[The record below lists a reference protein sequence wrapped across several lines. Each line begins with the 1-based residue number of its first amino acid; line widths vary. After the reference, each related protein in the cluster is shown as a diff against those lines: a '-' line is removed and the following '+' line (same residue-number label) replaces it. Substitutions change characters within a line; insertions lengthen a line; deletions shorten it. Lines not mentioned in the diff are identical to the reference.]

1 MSKKAG
7 AKKDD
12 AGQDDAGQDDA
23 IAEIRRFNR
32 FYTRYIGV
40 VNSRM
45 LKTEFSLAEARVIY
59 EVANREMPTATEVGK
74 ALGMDPAHVSRILR
88 AHQRRGLI
96 ARERSATD
104 GRQALLRLTAKG
116 KRTFEM
122 LDRRSRELVETM
134 LASLPP
140 GGPARIMDA
149 MRTIEEL
156 LGERQ
161 GQAQAERH
169 AGEKAQPRP
178 YILRTHQPGDM
189 GWVVARHGVI
199 YTREY
204 GWDDTFEG
212 LVAKI
217 AGEFLEKFDPKK
229 ERCWIA
235 EQDGENVGCIFLV
248 KKTATVAKLRLL
260 IVEQQARGSGIG
272 RRLVSECVRHA
283 RQVGY
288 KKMTLWT
295 QSHLH
300 AARKLYEEAGF
311 TLTKS
316 WPVHSWGKDMTS
328 ETWDLHL

>member
-1 MSKKAG
+1 MTR
-7 AKKDD
+7 
-12 AGQDDAGQDDA
+12 QDDAVAD
-23 IAEIRRFNR
+23 IRRFNR

-45 LKTEFSLAEARVIY
+45 LKTELSLAEARVLY

-88 AHQRRGLI
+88 GHQRHGLI
-96 ARERSATD
+96 ARERSEKD

-116 KRTFEM
+116 KKTFAT
-122 LDRRSRELVETM
+122 LDTRSREQVEAM

-140 GGPARIMDA
+140 GGRGRIIGA

-161 GQAQAERH
+161 ADRKSQAH
-169 AGEKAQPRP
+169 AQPHAQSQSPPP

-189 GWVVARHGVI
+189 GWVVAAHGLI
-199 YTREY
+199 YAQEY

-235 EQDGENVGCIFLV
+235 EQGGENVGSIFLV

-260 IVEQQARGSGIG
+260 IVDPKARGSGIG

-300 AARKLYEEAGF
+300 AARRLYEGAGF
-311 TLTKS
+311 RLTKS
-316 WPVHSWGKDMTS
+316 WPVHSWGKDMVS
-328 ETWDLHL
+328 ETWDLDL

>member
-1 MSKKAG
+1 
-7 AKKDD
+7 
-12 AGQDDAGQDDA
+12 
-23 IAEIRRFNR
+23 
-32 FYTRYIGV
+32 
-40 VNSRM
+40 
-45 LKTEFSLAEARVIY
+45 
-59 EVANREMPTATEVGK
+59 VGK

-96 ARERSATD
+96 ARERSEKD

-116 KRTFEM
+116 RKTFGT
-122 LDRRSRELVETM
+122 LDMRSRDLVQGM

-140 GGPARIMDA
+140 GGPARIIGA

-156 LGERQ
+156 LGAGTSERK
-161 GQAQAERH
+161 G
-169 AGEKAQPRP
+169 PRP
-178 YILRTHQPGDM
+178 FILRTHQPGDM
-189 GWVVARHGVI
+189 GWVVARHGVL
-199 YTREY
+199 YAQEH
-204 GWDDTFEG
+204 GWDDTFEA
-212 LVAKI
+212 LVAEI
-217 AGEFLEKFDPKK
+217 CAEFIKKFDPKK

-235 EQDGENVGCIFLV
+235 EQDGENVGSIFLV

-260 IVEQQARGSGIG
+260 IVEPKARGSGIG
-272 RRLVSECVRHA
+272 RRLVTECVRHA

-316 WPVHSWGKDMTS
+316 WAVHSWGKDMVS
-328 ETWDLHL
+328 ETWDLDL

>member
-1 MSKKAG
+1 M
-7 AKKDD
+7 KKDD
-12 AGQDDAGQDDA
+12 DAV
-23 IAEIRRFNR
+23 AEIRRFNR

-45 LKTEFSLAEARVIY
+45 LKTEFSLAEARVLY
-59 EVANREMPTATEVGK
+59 EVAKRETPTATEVGK
-74 ALGMDPAHVSRILR
+74 VLGMDPAHVSRILR
-88 AHQRRGLI
+88 GHQRHGLI
-96 ARERSATD
+96 VRERSEKD

-116 KRTFEM
+116 KKKHET
-122 LDRRSRELVETM
+122 LDTRSREQVEAM

-140 GGPARIMDA
+140 GGPARIIGA

-156 LGERQ
+156 LGERPP
-161 GQAQAERH
+161 AER
-169 AGEKAQPRP
+169 QRP

-189 GWVVARHGVI
+189 GWVIARHGVL
-199 YTREY
+199 YAREH
-204 GWDDTFEG
+204 GWDDTFEA
-212 LVAKI
+212 LVAEI
-217 AGEFLEKFDPKK
+217 CAEFLKKFDPKK

-260 IVEQQARGSGIG
+260 IVEPTARGSGIG

-283 RQVGY
+283 RQVGF

-300 AARKLYEEAGF
+300 PARRLYEEAGF
-311 TLTKS
+311 RLTKS
-316 WPVHSWGKDMTS
+316 WAVNSWGKDMVS
-328 ETWDLHL
+328 ETWDLDL

>member
-1 MSKKAG
+1 MTKE
-7 AKKDD
+7 
-12 AGQDDAGQDDA
+12 DDA

-40 VNSRM
+40 VNSSV
-45 LKTEFSLAEARVIY
+45 LKTEFSLAEARVLY
-59 EVANREMPTATEVGK
+59 EVANKETPTATEVGK

-88 AHQRRGLI
+88 GHQRHGLI
-96 ARERSATD
+96 ARERSETD

-116 KRTFEM
+116 KKTFAT
-122 LDRRSRELVETM
+122 LDTRSRDLVEGM

-140 GGPARIMDA
+140 GGPARIIGA
-149 MRTIEEL
+149 MQTIEEL
-156 LGERQ
+156 LGERPS
-161 GQAQAERH
+161 AATAAAAAAR
-169 AGEKAQPRP
+169 RP

-189 GWVVARHGVI
+189 GWVVARHGVL
-199 YTREY
+199 YAQEY
-204 GWDDTFEG
+204 GWDETFEG

-235 EQDGENVGCIFLV
+235 EQDGENVGSIFLV
-248 KKTATVAKLRLL
+248 KKTDKVAKLRLL
-260 IVEQQARGSGIG
+260 LVEPTARGSGIG
-272 RRLVSECVRHA
+272 RRLVTECVRHA

-300 AARKLYEEAGF
+300 AAHKLYEEAGF
-311 TLTKS
+311 QRTKS
-316 WPVHSWGKDMTS
+316 WAIRQWGKDMIS
-328 ETWDLHL
+328 ETWDLDL

>member
-1 MSKKAG
+1 MTTE
-7 AKKDD
+7 
-12 AGQDDAGQDDA
+12 DDA

-40 VNSRM
+40 VNSRI
-45 LKTEFSLAEARVIY
+45 LKTELSLAEGRVLY
-59 EVANREMPTATEVGK
+59 EVANRETPTATEVGK

-96 ARERSATD
+96 ARERSETD

-116 KRTFEM
+116 RKMHGT
-122 LDRRSRELVETM
+122 LDTRSRDQVETM

-140 GGPARIMDA
+140 GGPARMIGA
-149 MRTIEEL
+149 IRTIEEL
-156 LGERQ
+156 LGERSS
-161 GQAQAERH
+161 ERK
-169 AGEKAQPRP
+169 GPRP

-189 GWVVARHGVI
+189 GWVIARHGVL
-199 YTREY
+199 YTQEY

-235 EQDGENVGCIFLV
+235 EQGGENVGCIFLV

-260 IVEQQARGSGIG
+260 IVEPTARGSGIG

-300 AARKLYEEAGF
+300 AARRLYEEAGF
-311 TLTKS
+311 RLTKS
-316 WPVHSWGKDMTS
+316 WAVHSWGKDMVS
-328 ETWDLHL
+328 ETWDLDL

>member
-1 MSKKAG
+1 MTK
-7 AKKDD
+7 
-12 AGQDDAGQDDA
+12 QDDA
-23 IAEIRRFNR
+23 IADIRRFNR

-45 LKTEFSLAEARVIY
+45 LNTELSLAEARVIY
-59 EVANREMPTATEVGK
+59 ELANRETPTATEVGK
-74 ALGMDPAHVSRILR
+74 ALGMDPAHISRILR
-88 AHQRRGLI
+88 GHQRRGLI
-96 ARERSATD
+96 ARERSEKD

-116 KRTFEM
+116 RKTSWT
-122 LDRRSRELVETM
+122 LDKRSRDQVEAM

-140 GGPARIMDA
+140 GGPARIIGA

-156 LGERQ
+156 LGERSL
-161 GQAQAERH
+161 GRASTERN
-169 AGEKAQPRP
+169 GPRP

-189 GWVVARHGVI
+189 GWVIARHGVL
-199 YTREY
+199 YTQEY
-204 GWDDTFEG
+204 GWDETFEG
-212 LVAKI
+212 LVAEI
-217 AGEFLEKFDPKK
+217 AGEFLQKFDPKK

-235 EQDGENVGCIFLV
+235 EQDGENVGSIFLV

-260 IVEQQARGSGIG
+260 IVEPKARGSGIG

-300 AARKLYEEAGF
+300 AARKLYEGAGF

-316 WPVHSWGKDMTS
+316 WPVHSWGKDMVS
-328 ETWDLHL
+328 ETWDLDL